1 MSSGHDLGVEVGN
14 EVGIR
19 DRREGSIGVVLEMG
33 NESREGKRRSEPS
46 GGCPAKVAYRRA
58 QPRPDQIMKSTAAR
72 TPAASQI
79 RDTARAYP

>member
-1 MSSGHDLGVEVGN
+1 MRWGSG
-14 EVGIR
+14 I
-19 DRREGSIGVVLEMG
+19 EGKVVLESCWRWEM
-33 NESREGKRRSEPS
+33 SLVRGK
-46 GGCPAKVAYRRA
+46 GGVNRQEAGPAKVAYRRA